1 MPPLDDNQANPSPSE
16 VRRAKEKAVGGKRK
30 RCVKGKSCSA
40 ACIQPTD
47 ACLVEMPDVVAS
59 SISKTRDKVS
69 SKPESKPKSLSQEVS
84 ELGVQ
89 VNARMKE
96 LNSLREREKELESKD
111 ISFKVKK
118 VKSDEAKKVAKG
130 LKEIKKE
137 IDSKNEEFQ
146 RLLQEY
152 QAKRDELRAKLKQ
165 AKPEPKAK
173 PEPPAPKVVP
183 QGRDIFF
190 KLARK
195 QTEDWEISGDVD
207 PKKIDWEGML
217 VKGKSIGKGEY
228 AEAFAVDKTKLNM
241 TLPANKFQ
249 NGIVLKKGEIGDY
262 EPDALKRAG
271 EAGIAP
277 RLIGA
282 RVSFQK
288 AYNSDDALYNG
299 LLAMERLGGQA
310 LYKFPVGSQVGGKD
324 PADIYWATK
333 AKLHKLGIAH
343 NDSHNNNF
351 MIDPSGKGKFID
363 FGLAVIS
370 PKNALSEA
378 LGGPT
383 GSDKQSAPREGRV
396 FNRIVKNLPA
406 VKDAMA
412 QDGFSEGQIKSFLKS
427 GNSARPLVSGVWKDM
442 TDEQAGRYLDILY
455 SGLT

>member
-1 MPPLDDNQANPSPSE
+1 MPPLDDNQASPSE
-16 VRRAKEKAVGGKRK
+16 VRRAKEKAIGGKRK

-47 ACLVEMPDVVAS
+47 ACLVEMPDAVAS

-69 SKPESKPKSLSQEVS
+69 VKPKPLSQEVS

-96 LNSLREREKELESKD
+96 LNSLREKEKELESKD

-118 VKSDEAKKVAKG
+118 VKSDEAKRVAKD
-130 LKEIKKE
+130 LKDVKKE
-137 IDSKNEEFQ
+137 IGSKNTEFQ
-146 RLLQEY
+146 KLLQEY
-152 QAKRDELRAKLKQ
+152 QTKKDELRAKLKQ

-173 PEPPAPKVVP
+173 PEHPAPKVVP

-190 KLARK
+190 RLARK

-228 AEAFAVDKTKLNM
+228 AEAFAVDKAKLNM
-241 TLPANKFQ
+241 ALPADRFK
-249 NGIVLKKGEIGDY
+249 NGVVLKKGEIGDY

-310 LYKFPVGSQVGGKD
+310 LYRFPVGSQVGGKD
-324 PADIYWATK
+324 PADIYWTTK
-333 AKLHKLGIAH
+333 AKLHRLGIAH

-351 MIDPSGKGKFID
+351 MIEANGRGKFID

-370 PKNALSEA
+370 AKNALSEA

-383 GSDKQSAPREGRV
+383 GSDKQSAPREGKV
-396 FNRIVKNLPA
+396 FNLIVKNLPA
-406 VKDAMA
+406 VKEAMA
-412 QDGFSEGQIKSFLKS
+412 QDGFSDGQIKGFLRS
-427 GNSARPLVSGVWKDM
+427 GNNARPLVSGVWKEI
-442 TDEQAGRYLDILY
+442 TNEQAEKYLDILY
-455 SGLT
+455 SGVT